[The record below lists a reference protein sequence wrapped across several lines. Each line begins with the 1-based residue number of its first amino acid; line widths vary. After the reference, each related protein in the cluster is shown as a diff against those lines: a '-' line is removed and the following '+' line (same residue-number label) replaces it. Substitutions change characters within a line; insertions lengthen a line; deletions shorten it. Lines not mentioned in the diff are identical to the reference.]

1 MSGKDNLRL
10 WEEHIRGEFVTKD
23 VHLALSTMTE
33 DASVWTIPTKWG
45 AKGKPALLPLYRDE
59 FIPSIPEEWESTIL
73 NRFITDECIVEE
85 MRSRFRHTKRMDW
98 FLPGVEPTGKIIEID
113 GITVIEFRDGLMCA
127 ERLYWDEA
135 TALRQIGHLYSK

>member
-45 AKGKPALLPLYRDE
+45 AKGKAALLPLYRDE
-59 FIPSIPEEWESTIL
+59 FIPSIPEEWESTIV
-73 NRFITDECIVEE
+73 NRVVTDDCIVEE

-98 FLPGVEPTGKIIEID
+98 FLPGEEPTGKIIEID
-113 GITVIEFRDGLMCA
+113 GITVIEFRDGLMSA

-135 TALRQIGHLYSK
+135 SALRQIGKLQSR